1 MTWQSQAYL
10 TEEGQELAFNSLGLL
25 LRLDGVSSSAKE
37 ASAEDMD
44 CSMQL

>member
-10 TEEGQELAFNSLGLL
+10 AEESQELAFNSLGLL
-25 LRLDGVSSSAKE
+25 LRLDDVSSSAKE

-44 CSMQL
+44 CSVQL